1 MLALLIA
8 VIFGA
13 GVGYFATQNTI
24 PVTLQFADYAIEEVP
39 LYLVVV
45 GALLV
50 GLFVAWIIYLAHS
63 VSSTIALHGKDN
75 EVRRARRT
83 IATLENRVQE
93 LEVENTRLR
102 ARYSTEPEYEEPAYP
117 HT

>member
-24 PVTLQFADYAIEEVP
+24 PVTLQFGAYAIEEIP

-45 GALLV
+45 GSLLI
-50 GLFVAWIIYLAHS
+50 GLFIAWIIYLARS
-63 VSSTIALHGKDN
+63 VSSTITIHGKDN
-75 EVRRARRT
+75 EVRRARHT
-83 IATLENRVQE
+83 IAQMEARVRE

-102 ARYSTEPEYEEPAYP
+102 SRYATQPEYEEPAYP
-117 HT
+117 PS